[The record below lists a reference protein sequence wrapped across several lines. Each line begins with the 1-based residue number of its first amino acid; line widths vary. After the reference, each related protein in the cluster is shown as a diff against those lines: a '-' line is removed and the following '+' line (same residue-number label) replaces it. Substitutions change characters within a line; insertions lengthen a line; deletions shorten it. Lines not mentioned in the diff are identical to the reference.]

1 MRLADLK
8 HLLSISGRLQ
18 GWVGQVE
25 PEAGQGSAAAGC
37 GPRRLGS
44 SEARSE
50 SILRHHASPASSG
63 LSSPGERGQQK
74 GRGRVAGSFQ
84 SGRREGGGRRPTRL
98 LTSSSA
104 PSRLLAVDQRE
115 PERRTWGGSRLQH
128 ECGSPVLR
136 VFKGCLA

>member
-1 MRLADLK
+1 MRLGDLK
-8 HLLSISGRLQ
+8 PLLSISGRLQ
-18 GWVGQVE
+18 GWVGHVE
-25 PEAGQGSAAAGC
+25 PEAGQGSAAAGG
-37 GPRRLGS
+37 GPS

-63 LSSPGERGQQK
+63 LSSPGERGRQK

-84 SGRREGGGRRPTRL
+84 SGKREGGGRRPTRL

-115 PERRTWGGSRLQH
+115 PERRSWGGSRLQH

>member
-1 MRLADLK
+1 MRLGDLK
-8 HLLSISGRLQ
+8 PLLSISGRLQ
-18 GWVGQVE
+18 GWIGQVE
-25 PEAGQGSAAAGC
+25 PEAGQGPAAAGC
-37 GPRRLGS
+37 GPS

-84 SGRREGGGRRPTRL
+84 SGKREGGGRRPTRL

-104 PSRLLAVDQRE
+104 PCRLLAVDQRE
-115 PERRTWGGSRLQH
+115 PERRSWGGSRLQH